1 MRTKNWVEINDDSR
15 GAYNTNS
22 QIKSE
27 TPKLKSSLWVIIVM
41 YIYFVKGTISVV
53 TGGTATGA
61 AANTNNKKVIFK
73 NCP

>member
-1 MRTKNWVEINDDSR
+1 MGDYSDV
-15 GAYNTNS
+15 
-22 QIKSE
+22 
-27 TPKLKSSLWVIIVM
+27 
-41 YIYFVKGTISVV
+41 YILVKGTISVV

>member
-27 TPKLKSSLWVIIVM
+27 TPKLKSSLWVI
-41 YIYFVKGTISVV
+41 KGTISVV

>member
-1 MRTKNWVEINDDSR
+1 MRTKNWVEINGDSR

-27 TPKLKSSLWVIIVM
+27 TPKFKSSLWVI
-41 YIYFVKGTISVV
+41 KGTISVV